1 MTAGPRSAAI
11 LVFLCLLSLC
21 LLSSLAVSQ
30 RSSAPQPAPQPVPLP
45 LATPAPVDKP
55 YPGTIALRVDI
66 TDRTRGIVVVHEE
79 IPVTLGP
86 LTLLY
91 PEWIPGHHSPTGP
104 LSKLGGLNITADGN
118 HIDWVRDRVDLFAFH
133 IQVPKGAK
141 TLVVEFQYL
150 SPVTSREG
158 RVSNSEEISDLEW
171 SDVVLYPAGHF
182 TRRIQFSPSIK
193 LPEGWQF
200 ASALTVASQTG
211 SAVQFQDANL
221 ETLVDSPLYAGIN
234 FKRIDLSTSLANQVF
249 LDLFSDSP
257 ANLAITP
264 EQIELHKNLTREAQ
278 KLYASHHYDHY
289 DFLFL
294 LSDKVGGIGLEH
306 HQSSED
312 GARAN
317 YFTDWAAGV
326 GGRDLL
332 AHEYTHS
339 WDGKFR
345 RPADLWT
352 PNYNVPMQDDLLWV
366 YEGMTEYWGFVLS
379 ARSSLRTMAQTR
391 DLLAMVAA
399 DFDISPGRTW
409 RPLVD
414 TTNQPSISRRSPVTW
429 PDWQRPED
437 YYDEGMLIWLDA
449 DTKIREMSK
458 GAKSLD
464 DFCKLFYGVDDG
476 SFVVHTYTFD
486 DVVAALN
493 QVQPY
498 DWATFLHT
506 RVDQL
511 APQTPKDGLTRG
523 GYRLAYSDT
532 PPDWLKH
539 VEESHKPPYA
549 NFAFS
554 LGFSLGEDTMG
565 EVRWDSPAFKAGITP
580 GMKLIAVND
589 DAYKPDKLREAI
601 VQAEK
606 TTAPIRLLL
615 RKGDHFQTVNL
626 DYHGGLRYPKLE
638 RIEGSVDLLDAILA
652 PAK

>member
-1 MTAGPRSAAI
+1 MMMSRPYRPTI
-11 LVFLCLLSLC
+11 V
-21 LLSSLAVSQ
+21 LAVLLLASCTAA
-30 RSSAPQPAPQPVPLP
+30 SAQNPPQPVPLP
-45 LATPAPVDKP
+45 PATPAPIDKP
-55 YPGTIALRVDI
+55 YPGTISLQVDI
-66 TDRTRGIVVVHEE
+66 TDRTRGILSVHED
-79 IPVTLGP
+79 IPVTAGP

-91 PEWIPGHHSPTGP
+91 PQWIPGHHSPTGP
-104 LSKLGGLNITADGN
+104 LSKLGGIVITADGQ
-118 HIDWVRDRVDLFAFH
+118 HIDWVRDRVDIYAFH
-133 IQVPKGAK
+133 VQVPKGAK
-141 TLVVEFQYL
+141 TLSIDFEYL

-158 RVSNSEEISDLEW
+158 RVSNSEEICDLEW

-182 TRRIQFSPSIK
+182 VRRIQFSPAIK
-193 LPEGWQF
+193 LPDGWQF
-200 ASALTVASQTG
+200 ASALPVASQNGT
-211 SAVQFQDANL
+211 SVKFQDANL

-234 FKRIDLSTSLANQVF
+234 FKRIDLSTSPANQVF
-249 LDLFSDSP
+249 LDIFADSL

-264 EQIELHKNLTREAQ
+264 EQIELHRNLTREAQ

-345 RPADLWT
+345 RPAVLWT

-366 YEGMTEYWGFVLS
+366 YEGMTEYWGFVLTS
-379 ARSSLRTMAQTR
+379 RSGLRTPAQTR
-391 DLLAMVAA
+391 DQLATIAA

-414 TTNQPSISRRSPVTW
+414 TTNQPSVSQRSPVSW
-429 PDWQRPED
+429 PSWQRSED
-437 YYDEGMLIWLDA
+437 YYTEGMLIWLDA

-464 DFCKLFYGVDDG
+464 DFCKLFFGVDDG
-476 SFVVHTYTFD
+476 SYVVHTYTFD
-486 DVVAALN
+486 DLVAALN

-511 APQTPKDGLTRG
+511 APQTPKDGITRG
-523 GYRLAYSDT
+523 GYSLAYSDT

-539 VEESHKPPYA
+539 VEESHKPPFTS
-549 NFAFS
+549 FAFS
-554 LGFSLGEDTMG
+554 VGFNVGAEDMVG
-565 EVRWDSPAFKAGITP
+565 EVWWNGPAYKAGITP
-580 GMKLIAVND
+580 GMKLVAVND
-589 DAYKPDKLREAI
+589 EAYKADKLREAI

-606 TTAPIRLLL
+606 AATPIRLLL
-615 RKGDHFQTVNL
+615 RKGDHFQTVSL

-652 PAK
+652 PGK